1 MTDNFKLL
9 SDSEHIRKRFSMYG
23 GSQVVQQE
31 LTFVNAEFTKVNIVG
46 GLLKV
51 INEIIDNSVD
61 EYVRTKGKY
70 ATRIDVDIEADG
82 TIIVSDNGRG
92 IRCLCWN
99 GIHSSRSFRSCT
111 RCWGFILNHF
121 INTYQSVVN

>member
-9 SDSEHIRKRFSMYG
+9 SDKEHIRKRFSMYG

-31 LTFVNAEFTKVNIVG
+31 QAFINAEFTKVNIVS
-46 GLLKV
+46 GLLKI

-61 EYVRTKGKY
+61 EHVRTKGEY

-82 TIIVSDNGRG
+82 TIIFFTN
-92 IRCLCWN
+92 
-99 GIHSSRSFRSCT
+99 F
-111 RCWGFILNHF
+111 
-121 INTYQSVVN
+121 